1 MIDQVARGPWLR
13 KPADDRINDTFA
25 EPSRHPAISV
35 PDAYAEVTPVS
46 AEKLITAQAGQ
57 RYLDE
62 AGCRL
67 THVVAWNHGIVSK
80 RLIEGC
86 HDILDDVRDA
96 GFDIDLVV
104 VETIAL
110 RNHACVDAFVYER
123 RAGIRKSHGKGLDRP
138 VGGGG
143 HHRDHEPAVD
153 AAGQKGSHRDVAHEM
168 RFHRSLQ
175 SGLHAPNPLGRCSGD
190 HFRIRHL
197 PVAARAH
204 FSLWSDGDG
213 RAGRNLGDGPIYG
226 PWC

>member
-25 EPSRHPAISV
+25 QPSRHPAIRV
-35 PDAYAEVTPVS
+35 PYAYAEVTPVS

-80 RLIEGC
+80 RLIERC

-123 RAGIRKSHGKGLDRP
+123 RAGIRKSHRKGLDRM

-143 HHRDHEPAVD
+143 RYRDHDPAVD
-153 AAGQKGSHRDVAHEM
+153 AAGQKRPDRDVAPEV
-168 RFHRSLQ
+168 RFHCSLQ
-175 SGLHAPNPLGRCSGD
+175 SGLPAPNPLGWCSGD
-190 HFRIRHL
+190 DFAVRHFPVGACVHL
-197 PVAARAH
+197 SA
-204 FSLWSDGDG
+204 
-213 RAGRNLGDGPIYG
+213 
-226 PWC
+226 